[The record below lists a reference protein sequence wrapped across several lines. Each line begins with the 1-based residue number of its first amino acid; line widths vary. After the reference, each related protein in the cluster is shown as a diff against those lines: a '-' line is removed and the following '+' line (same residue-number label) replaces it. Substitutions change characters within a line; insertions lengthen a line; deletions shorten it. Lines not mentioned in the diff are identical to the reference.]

1 MKNTAET
8 TKNWNRIVA
17 EKDGE
22 IAKLTTRN
30 TELEALVKYYEEQFR
45 LHKHRQFGAKSE
57 KSEYD
62 NGFTQPDIFNEVEAT
77 ADESPETAP
86 EPELKEVQRHFRK
99 RLVNDTLPE
108 NIPIEIIE
116 HGLEEPEQNCPE
128 CGEQLHVM
136 GRGEKRRE
144 LVIVP
149 AQVKII
155 EHVSKT
161 YACRNCEQ
169 TATEPGDATIIKAP
183 LPESVIKGS
192 FASPEAIAHI
202 MYQKFVMGTPLYR
215 QEKDWERQG
224 ILLSRQTMSNWLLTA
239 TEKYL
244 EPLYNALLAILL
256 TMQVLHS
263 DETHL
268 QVLHEPGKAPQTKS
282 SMWLYRTSGDA
293 KFPIVLY
300 EYQPDKTAK
309 RPKEF
314 LKNFKGYLHTDG
326 AEYFHSLPDEIIIVG
341 CFAHARRKFDE
352 ALKSL
357 LPKDRSNSKVAEGK
371 KYCDRLF
378 ELEREFADLSPE
390 ERRQKRLELSKPL
403 LAEFFAWAEN
413 HSHLT
418 KTPLG
423 KAVHYLLGQRKY
435 LENFLLDGRLE
446 LSNNRAERSI
456 KPFVIDRKNFLFANT
471 PRGAKASAI
480 MFSIIETAK
489 ENGLN
494 PFKYLV
500 HVFKLASNHDNAP
513 DLPLPHLL
521 HDSLK
526 IKLSKQG
533 EFLKWTNR
541 RKIKPPKI

>member
-1 MKNTAET
+1 MKTAEKT
-8 TKNWNRIVA
+8 TVEYESEIEKLKARI
-17 EKDGE
+17 
-22 IAKLTTRN
+22 
-30 TELEALVKYYEEQFR
+30 TELEALNRYYEEQFR

-57 KSEYD
+57 KSQYED
-62 NGFTQPDIFNEVEAT
+62 GFVQQDLFNEVEAT
-77 ADESPETAP
+77 ADENPETAP
-86 EPELKEVQRHFRK
+86 EPELREVQRHYRKRK

-108 NIPIEIIE
+108 NIQIEIVE
-116 HGLEEPEQNCPE
+116 HGLEESEQDCPE

-144 LVIVP
+144 LVIIP
-149 AQVKII
+149 AQVKIR

-161 YACRNCEQ
+161 YACRKCEQ
-169 TATEPGDATIIKAP
+169 TAVEPGDATMINAP
-183 LPESVIKGS
+183 LPAPVIKGS

-202 MYQKFVMGTPLYR
+202 MYQKFVMGAPLYR

-224 ILLSRQTMSNWLLTA
+224 ILLSRQTMSNWLITA

-263 DETHL
+263 DQTHL

-300 EYQPDKTAK
+300 EYQPDKSAK

-314 LKNFKGYLHTDG
+314 LKDFKGYLHADG
-326 AEYFHSLPDEIIIVG
+326 ADYYHSLPDDIVIVG
-341 CFAHARRKFDE
+341 CFAHARRKFTD

-357 LPKDRSNSKVAEGK
+357 LPKDRPGSKVAEGK
-371 KYCDRLF
+371 KYCDKLF
-378 ELEREFADLSPE
+378 DLERDFADLSPE
-390 ERRQKRLELSKPL
+390 ERHQKRQEFSKPL
-403 LAEFFAWAEN
+403 LEEFFEWAEN
-413 HSHLT
+413 YSHLT
-418 KTPLG
+418 QTPLG
-423 KAVHYLLGQRKY
+423 KAVRYLLGQRAY

-471 PRGAKASAI
+471 TRGAKASAI

-489 ENGLN
+489 ENRLN

-500 HVFKLASNHDNAP
+500 HIFKSMPNC
-513 DLPLPHLL
+513 DLRYDLSMFDSILPHLL

-526 IKLSKQG
+526 SKLI
-533 EFLKWTNR
+533 T
-541 RKIKPPKI
+541 